1 MYFDVI
7 GHRKRIMYS
16 KKIKTNRKKM
26 KSNRKTFGIIIIG
39 NEILS
44 GKTLDTNSHLICT
57 ELNNV
62 GMVCKEIVTIPDV
75 EKIISEKVNLFRQ
88 KFDFVFTTGGIGP
101 THDDKTSKAISSAF
115 DDSLI
120 LNKEAKKGLKNIIQ
134 MMF

>member
-1 MYFDVI
+1 
-7 GHRKRIMYS
+7 
-16 KKIKTNRKKM
+16 M

-44 GKTLDTNSHLICT
+44 GKTLDTNSHLICS

-101 THDDKTSKAISSAF
+101 THDDKTQAISSAF
-115 DDSLI
+115 GDSLI
-120 LNKEAKKGLKNIIQ
+120 LNKEAKKDLKNIIQ